1 MKLSEASVDV
11 DKIWYLGNNRAKN
24 LRLVQ
29 PSWDAPFF
37 LTDNVEYARDYS
49 DYGIYKVIL
58 KGEVAAS
65 ILDFNDAADVSK
77 LRWPEVLIEEIQTG
91 KHDLNSL
98 AYDLYELSRR
108 NTDKLYSIQPTAE
121 WKKAATMFAAK
132 AMKRK
137 SIASVRSHWADE
149 SDYAFLLEMWKDIHL
164 AGFSGFTHV
173 EFNSRIIALFSIA
186 QIDKI
191 CLQKI

>member
-1 MKLSEASVDV
+1 MKLSEAVVDV

-24 LRLVQ
+24 LRLAQ

-37 LTDNVEYARDYS
+37 LTDNVKYARDYS

-58 KGEVAAS
+58 KGEASSS
-65 ILDFNDAADVSK
+65 ILDFNDAADVNK
-77 LRWPEVLIEEIQTG
+77 LRWPEVLIKEIQTG

-98 AYDLYELSRR
+98 AYDLYELSRG
-108 NTDKLYSIQPTAE
+108 NIDKLYAIQPTLE
-121 WKKAATMFAAK
+121 WKSAAAMFASK
-132 AMKRK
+132 AMKRQT
-137 SIASVRSHWADE
+137 IARARSRWADE
-149 SDYAFLLEMWKDIHL
+149 SDYAFLLEMWKDIQL
-164 AGFSGFTHV
+164 AGFNGFTHV

-186 QIDKI
+186 QIDKV